1 MSAPGAVAPADVPLP
16 WPQLARVFGVTL
28 GLFIA
33 FGCLLPVLPLWA
45 EGKLGNMT
53 DVGLATT
60 FAAGIG
66 LILGRPVAARLM
78 EGRDRAPT
86 IVIGV
91 ALCSGAALL
100 FPLLSTLWPILAV
113 RTVQGMGFGM
123 VTTAGVAAITDLAP
137 PARRGQVLGYFGA
150 SNALSLII
158 GPALGG
164 ALARGISFNATF
176 YLAAALGL
184 LPLLALIGIR
194 EPPKVVVAGRKRL
207 LEALKLPKL
216 KGIVGAHFF
225 TLMVHGAIL
234 TFLPKRVAG
243 HDGFMTAEAF
253 YVIDGLVL
261 ILFRVGVGRRFDLI
275 GRGPFIFGGLV
286 AIVASTLLL
295 ALTESDAAWIAAAAL
310 YGVGFG
316 AYVPA
321 SNALVGDVVPETHR
335 ARGFAVFMLAFDL
348 AMACGGGLFGPVAE
362 HGGIPLAF
370 LCAAAS
376 TTLGGVVWAVS
387 RSTRA

>member
-1 MSAPGAVAPADVPLP
+1 MSAPATVAPADVPLP

-45 EGKLGNMT
+45 ESKLGSMT

-100 FPLLSTLWPILAV
+100 FPLLSTLWPILGV

-123 VTTAGVAAITDLAP
+123 VTTAGVAAITDLSP

-150 SNALSLII
+150 SNALSLIV

-164 ALARGISFNATF
+164 AVARGISFNATF
-176 YLAAALGL
+176 YLAAGLGL

-194 EPPKVVVAGRKRL
+194 EPAKVVVAGRKRL

-216 KGIVGAHFF
+216 KGIVAAHFF
-225 TLMVHGAIL
+225 TLMIHGAIL
-234 TFLPKRVAG
+234 TFLPKRMAG
-243 HDGFMTAEAF
+243 HTGFMTAEAF
-253 YVIDGLVL
+253 YLIDGLVL
-261 ILFRVGVGRRFDLI
+261 ILFRVGVGRRFDVI
-275 GRGPFIFGGLV
+275 GRGRFIFGGLV

-295 ALTESDAAWIAAAAL
+295 ALTEHDATWIAAAAL

-335 ARGFAVFMLAFDL
+335 ARGFAVFMLAFDV

-362 HGGIPLAF
+362 HGGIPLAL
-370 LCAAAS
+370 LCAAAC
-376 TTLGGVVWAVS
+376 TAVGGVVWAVS